1 MKPLRQTRLPIA
13 LSHKDCMQIIN
24 AVGHPV
30 YRNCILL
37 MYSCGL
43 RISEAVKIQ
52 VSHIDKPTSILTI
65 IGKYNRQRQVPVPPT
80 TLQALRNLWKTH
92 KNKRYLFPNR
102 YGKTHASECSVRIA
116 FNHACAAAGFKDI
129 TPHVFRH
136 SFATRLLEQGV
147 DTRIVQILLGH
158 ASIRSTQVYTHL
170 TTPIQSQVR
179 KAVEKLI
186 TSPI

>member
-1 MKPLRQTRLPIA
+1 MPSETSGKRIKTSDISSQTV
-13 LSHKDCMQIIN
+13 M
-24 AVGHPV
+24 
-30 YRNCILL
+30 
-37 MYSCGL
+37 
-43 RISEAVKIQ
+43 VK
-52 VSHIDKPTSILTI
+52 K
-65 IGKYNRQRQVPVPPT
+65 
-80 TLQALRNLWKTH
+80 
-92 KNKRYLFPNR
+92 
-102 YGKTHASECSVRIA
+102 HASECSVRIA

>member
-1 MKPLRQTRLPIA
+1 MFAQKMLLVISVDPCQHIIPPPGSPAELRVIVQLTKVVELETDSIA
-13 LSHKDCMQIIN
+13 
-24 AVGHPV
+24 
-30 YRNCILL
+30 
-37 MYSCGL
+37 
-43 RISEAVKIQ
+43 
-52 VSHIDKPTSILTI
+52 
-65 IGKYNRQRQVPVPPT
+65 PP
-80 TLQALRNLWKTH
+80 
-92 KNKRYLFPNR
+92 

-116 FNHACAAAGFKDI
+116 FNHARDAVGFKDI